1 MATARPLPTS
11 TYRLQLHQHF
21 TFDDA
26 AAIVPYLASLGVT
39 DLYLSP
45 VVAATHGSMP
55 IRCALDVAWVCRVG
69 RFMGSFDV

>member
-26 AAIVPYLASLGVT
+26 AAIDTAFG
-39 DLYLSP
+39 SP
-45 VVAATHGSMP
+45 QGQTLMMHAREFIGEITTFLVETHVVK
-55 IRCALDVAWVCRVG
+55 
-69 RFMGSFDV
+69 